1 MAQDVKSMQIL
12 SFSMVLGGGV
22 PPCPPGLPRV
32 FGPLWFIVILG
43 HSPRITPH
51 TCDNQTD
58 WSFALIRGDAADGQS
73 SNVLFVENLPAE
85 AENFGRTVDGRSAV
99 PSLCF
104 FIASGPKRFEV
115 VDANALCDAERVSS
129 SFENL
134 LARHCLMRWNSIAL
148 SCGAPKSS
156 EIQNAAAVAT
166 GK

>member
-1 MAQDVKSMQIL
+1 MSTWSSKGLRTPVVHCHTW
-12 SFSMVLGGGV
+12 SFSPNNTSHL
-22 PPCPPGLPRV
+22 R
-32 FGPLWFIVILG
+32 
-43 HSPRITPH
+43 H
-51 TCDNQTD
+51 QTD